1 MAKAAPTENL
11 PFPEEPESYDMK
23 DFTGRMWVV
32 AWKDLKRGGQPSKV
46 YTNYQH
52 MVTAALK
59 HHHSGEGPRV
69 FEVNGATRLP
79 LASLG
84 QGSIP
89 GSVLMED

>member
-1 MAKAAPTENL
+1 MSKNDTPIPL
-11 PFPEEPESYDMK
+11 PDEPDSYDQK
-23 DFTGRMWVV
+23 DFSGRMWIV

-52 MVTAALK
+52 MAASAKK
-59 HHHSGEGPRV
+59 HHEAGESPRV

-79 LASLG
+79 LKSIG
-84 QGSIP
+84 TGSIP